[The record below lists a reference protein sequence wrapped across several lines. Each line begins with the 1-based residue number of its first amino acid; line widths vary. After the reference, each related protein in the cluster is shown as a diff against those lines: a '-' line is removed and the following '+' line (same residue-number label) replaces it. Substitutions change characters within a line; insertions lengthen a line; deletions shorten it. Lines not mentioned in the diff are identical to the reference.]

1 VRAQS
6 SCIDDDDRLLTL
18 DEAAECA
25 AISPHTLR
33 SRLQRGVGPAAY
45 KVGSRWRVKV
55 RDIKTWIEQAKVQRP
70 QSLAKG
76 PPAREAPYEGE

>member
-6 SCIDDDDRLLTL
+6 AYIDDDDRLLAL

-33 SRLQRGVGPAAY
+33 SRLQRGVGPTAY
-45 KVGSRWRVKV
+45 KIGSRWRVKV
-55 RDIKTWIEQAKVQRP
+55 RDIKTWIEQAKVQRS

-76 PPAREAPYEGE
+76 PQTREAPYEGE